1 MPTKTKTK
9 KEEYFIP
16 LKPLLLTEILLRDF
30 GYVALKILLLLIRLS
45 DGCKGMNSSIDRLG
59 CITLMKKDFEVLG
72 FPKQTIT
79 NKIKDLVQK
88 DVIFVEKIQLAIKF
102 KETNVYYFSINP
114 NFSDWK
120 VPYSN
125 PNLDKLVHL
134 NLSLEP
140 INLHRINNVNRYK
153 QVLLELQ
160 KLSPLEYLLE
170 KYRIFYNLN
179 EHIISTFFVMAKNR
193 FGKNYSVIGY
203 DNVIYEDKFIE
214 IQKRSSIQQFL
225 LASFILDLQL
235 LLKIRVIE
243 NQDVPNAMYEIIA
256 DPVPHLTALSEFW
269 LKNIAEFPEDIHFQ
283 PKLNQILECYNGLA
297 PLKDDDSDLVDR
309 FVSFDDYSN
318 DFPQH
323 NSPPETHYN
332 YSGEEEDDDDDNYPT
347 YNNTQKYEQGGY
359 NDIPD

>member
-1 MPTKTKTK
+1 MTKNAPK
-9 KEEYFIP
+9 FIQFP
-16 LKPLLLTEILLRDF
+16 PLLLTEILLRDF

-88 DVIFVEKIQLAIKF
+88 DVIFVEKMQLIIKF

-140 INLHRINNVNRYK
+140 INLHRINNVSRYK
-153 QVLLELQ
+153 KVLLDLQ
-160 KLSPLEYLLE
+160 KNSPLEYLLE
-170 KYRIFYNLN
+170 KYEIFSKINDFKV
-179 EHIISTFFVMAKNR
+179 SRFFILAKNR

-203 DNVIYEDKFIE
+203 ENIIYEDLYIDL
-214 IQKRSSIQQFL
+214 QSRSSFEQFM

-235 LLKIRVIE
+235 LLNIRTLE
-243 NQDVPNAMYEIIA
+243 NQGVSEAMYAIIA
-256 DPVPHLTALSEFW
+256 NPVPILTELSEFW
-269 LKNIAEFPEDIHFQ
+269 LKNIASLPEDINFEIN
-283 PKLNQILECYNGLA
+283 LNKVLECYNGLA
-297 PLKDDDSDLVDR
+297 PLKDDASDLVDR

-318 DFPQH
+318 DSPQH

-332 YSGEEEDDDDDNYPT
+332 NYNYSVEDDDEEDDYYPT
-347 YNNTQKYEQGGY
+347 YNSAQKYEQGGY